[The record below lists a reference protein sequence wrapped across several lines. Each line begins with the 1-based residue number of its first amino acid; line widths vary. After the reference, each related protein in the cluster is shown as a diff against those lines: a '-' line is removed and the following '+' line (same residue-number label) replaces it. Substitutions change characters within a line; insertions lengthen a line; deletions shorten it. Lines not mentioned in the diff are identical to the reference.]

1 MKKAKNVC
9 LQNGPDY
16 FLTGKVSM
24 HDRLEDRREWRHA
37 DAGGDLEVIIKL
49 DRFKKNEK
57 KKYFSKIDTIQFF
70 KKVII

>member
-24 HDRLEDRREWRHA
+24 HDRLEDRREWRHT
-37 DAGGDLEVIIKL
+37 DAGGDLEVIIKFN
-49 DRFKKNEK
+49 RFLEKLYKNIFLK
-57 KKYFSKIDTIQFF
+57 SVRSSFQ
-70 KKVII
+70 KVII